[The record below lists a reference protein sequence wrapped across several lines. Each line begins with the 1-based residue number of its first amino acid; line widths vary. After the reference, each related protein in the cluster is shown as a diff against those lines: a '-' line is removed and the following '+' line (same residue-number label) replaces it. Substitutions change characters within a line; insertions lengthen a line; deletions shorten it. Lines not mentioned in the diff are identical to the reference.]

1 MSMSIFVFIAGV
13 ILAAALLARIIRQRN
28 RAEQM
33 RERDYFRRNYN

>member
-1 MSMSIFVFIAGV
+1 MSVLVFIVGV

-33 RERDYFRRNYN
+33 RDRDYFKRNYN

>member
-1 MSMSIFVFIAGV
+1 MSAFIFFAGV

-33 RERDYFRRNYN
+33 RDRNYFKRHYN

>member
-1 MSMSIFVFIAGV
+1 MTSFVIFVAGV
-13 ILAAALLARIIRQRN
+13 ILVSALLARIIRQRN